1 MQENI
6 FKSEEKKLQKKIRNT
21 NSRKEIK
28 DEMINEG
35 EIK

>member
-6 FKSEEKKLQKKIRNT
+6 FKSEEKKIRNT

>member
-1 MQENI
+1 VSLKCKRI
-6 FKSEEKKLQKKIRNT
+6 FLSPKKIRNT